1 MYSGKKITE
10 GSDRYDNILR
20 RSPLAKLRILVC
32 LTGASGAIYGV
43 KTLRALKNLGHE
55 VHLIISKW
63 GEKTLEHETGMKA
76 KELSQE
82 ADFVYDEQDLTA
94 GPASGSF
101 HLDSMI
107 ITPCSM
113 KTLAGIAHGYADN
126 LIARAAD
133 CSLKEKRPLVL
144 LLRETPVNLIHV
156 KNMQSVIEAGGV
168 VFPASPAFW
177 HRPESIDELL
187 DALVDRLLVHIG
199 AKERAKIAWTGEN

>member
-43 KTLRALKNLGHE
+43 KTLRALKKLGHE

-76 KELSQE
+76 KDLAQE
-82 ADFVYDEQDLTA
+82 ADLVYDEQDLAA

-101 HLDSMI
+101 HIDSMI
-107 ITPCSM
+107 IAPCSM

-177 HRPESIDELL
+177 HRPENIDELL
-187 DALVDRLLVHIG
+187 DALVDRLLVHVG
-199 AKERAKIAWTGEN
+199 AKDRAKIEWTGES

>member
-1 MYSGKKITE
+1 MKK
-10 GSDRYDNILR
+10 RV
-20 RSPLAKLRILVC
+20 LVC
-32 LTGASGAIYGV
+32 LTGASGATYGV
-43 KTLRALKNLGHE
+43 HVIDALKELGHE

-63 GEKTLEHETGMKA
+63 GVKTLEYETG
-76 KELSQE
+76 LSPNDL
-82 ADFVYDEQDLTA
+82 ARKVDSIYDEDDLAA

-107 ITPCSM
+107 IAPCSM

-144 LLRETPVNLIHV
+144 LVRETPMNLIHIR
-156 KNMQSVIEAGGV
+156 NMAQVTEAGAV

-177 HRPESIDELL
+177 HKPKTIDDLV
-187 DALVDRLLVHIG
+187 DSLVDRMLTHLNVKQRTEI
-199 AKERAKIAWTGEN
+199 EWQGEE

>member
-1 MYSGKKITE
+1 MERK
-10 GSDRYDNILR
+10 
-20 RSPLAKLRILVC
+20 RILVA
-32 LTGASGAIYGV
+32 LTGASGTIYGV
-43 KTLRALKNLGHE
+43 KVIQALKEIGHD

-63 GEKTLEHETGMKA
+63 GEKTLKHETGLTRE
-76 KELSQE
+76 ELVKQVSKI
-82 ADFVYDEQDLTA
+82 YDEDDLAA

-107 ITPCSM
+107 IAPCSM

-144 LLRETPVNLIHV
+144 LVRETPMNLIHIR
-156 KNMQSVIEAGGV
+156 NMAQVTEAGAI

-177 HRPESIDELL
+177 HKPKTIDELV
-187 DALVDRLLVHIG
+187 DSLVDRMLTHLKVKPKAEIEWLG
-199 AKERAKIAWTGEN
+199 ER